1 MQRAIVKTTEFF
13 QIPLDVRSRLVIF
26 LGALLLLPVFALPL
40 WQIEFQSERYPG
52 GLLLRIYSHTLEE
65 GKTGDLLEINAL
77 NHYLGMRSIEPEE
90 IAQFRWLPFL
100 LGVVLIL
107 ALRTMVLGT
116 MSRLIDLFVLA
127 VYLGLFALWSFHST
141 LTAYGHTLNPF
152 ATIQVDPFTPPLV
165 GEIDVAHVII
175 RSGPE
180 AGAFL
185 LALIPLIWIAAGILS
200 WKTWSEEHLPGRDYI
215 R

>member
-1 MQRAIVKTTEFF
+1 MQRVIIKTTEFF
-13 QIPLDVRSRLVIF
+13 QIPLDLRSRLIIF
-26 LGALLLLPVFALPL
+26 VGALLFFPVFALPL
-40 WQIEFQSERYPG
+40 WQIEFRSERYPG
-52 GLLLRIYSHTLEE
+52 GLVLRIYSHTLEE
-65 GKTGDLLEINAL
+65 GKPGDLLEINAL
-77 NHYLGMRSIEPEE
+77 NHYLGMRPVEPEE

-100 LGVVLIL
+100 LGVCFIL

-141 LTAYGHTLNPF
+141 LSSYGHSLNPF
-152 ATIQVDPFTPPLV
+152 ATIRVDPFTPPLL
-165 GEIDVAHVII
+165 GEINVAHVAI

-185 LALIPLIWIAAGILS
+185 LGIIPLVWVAAGILS
-200 WKTWSEEHLPGRDYI
+200 WKTWSAEHLPGADYI